1 MNRNERDSDC
11 RIHYACA
18 SAAAAAAASVGRSVC
33 RSVRSF
39 ICFIKKCNCVYIIK
53 IRSMLCNIHIIY
65 TMYMTTNSMH
75 EEYMKRFDK
84 HFRTEKWH
92 QQRIRIHCFLV
103 VCKTFNNKRKSKSKV
118 RMNHH
123 PTPAPASPSMSTHPY
138 AAAPPRRTHESC
150 VRRRMFGRKKKK
162 SSGYVWMEQRK
173 RWQSC

>member
-1 MNRNERDSDC
+1 MLVLLLLLPPPPPR
-11 RIHYACA
+11 
-18 SAAAAAAASVGRSVC
+18 SVGLC
-33 RSVRSF
+33 AAPFVRSF
-39 ICFIKKCNCVYIIK
+39 ALSKKCNCVYIIK

-65 TMYMTTNSMH
+65 TMYMNTNSMH

-123 PTPAPASPSMSTHPY
+123 PNPAPASPSMSTHPY

-162 SSGYVWMEQRK
+162 INGLRMDGTEETVAILLTTMTPGK
-173 RWQSC
+173 G